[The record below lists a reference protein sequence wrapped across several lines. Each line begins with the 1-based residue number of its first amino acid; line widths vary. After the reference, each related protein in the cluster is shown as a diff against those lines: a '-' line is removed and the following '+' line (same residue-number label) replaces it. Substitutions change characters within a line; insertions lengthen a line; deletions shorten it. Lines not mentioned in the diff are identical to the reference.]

1 MTGSRGAASRCL
13 SPAARCGFDLTRNG
27 SYLSLKLGDLVRY
40 AAVFSED
47 ARKTTFLVIERVPN
61 FACSPI
67 GDRYGSIPDD
77 SYWAEWK
84 ILDMST
90 GIPRNELARDLE
102 VITFA

>member
-13 SPAARCGFDLTRNG
+13 SPAVRCGFDVTRNG
-27 SYLSLKLGDLVRY
+27 NYLSLKLGDLVRY

-47 ARKTTFLVIERVPN
+47 ARKTTFLVVERVPN

-67 GDRYGSIPDD
+67 GDRHGSIPDD

-84 ILDMST
+84 ILDIAT
-90 GIPRNELARDLE
+90 GVTRNELAKDLE